1 MTEYDE
7 ERLPT
12 MTTDD
17 FVCGESR
24 DHDLEVT
31 YEDDEL
37 RQYLCTICGAEIE
50 EDL

>member
-7 ERLPT
+7 DGYVV
-12 MTTDD
+12 DD
-17 FVCGESR
+17 LVCGESR

>member
-1 MTEYDE
+1 MTTEYD
-7 ERLPT
+7 
-12 MTTDD
+12 DD

-50 EDL
+50 EES